1 VKRFGLFRGGGV
13 DYAVPLQRLVRILPG
28 ERCYLLPKLPQ
39 AVAGVIVADGQ
50 LIPQLDLAKVL
61 PCSEYLNVQAA
72 YQVLVESECGTLAL
86 PAIQT
91 CGIIAGRNGE
101 VTALAEDSAVRG
113 LSGEF
118 HFQERIFQIL
128 DIDCLAIG
136 LIQES
141 W

>member
-1 VKRFGLFRGGGV
+1 MRRFGLFRGGGI

-28 ERCYLLPKLPQ
+28 ERCYLLPQLPQ

-50 LIPQLDLAKVL
+50 LIPQLDLAKIL
-61 PCSEYLNVQAA
+61 PCSEYQNEQTA

-86 PAIQT
+86 PADQT
-91 CGIIAGRNGE
+91 CGIIAGENGA
-101 VTALAEDSAVRG
+101 VTALAEGSAVHG
-113 LSGEF
+113 VSGEF
-118 HFQERIFQIL
+118 HFQERIFKIL